1 VFEERTKR
9 TNGFHRPAGR
19 KTLKKNDKEIL
30 RVNAFVL
37 VEKRG

>member
-9 TNGFHRPAGR
+9 TNGFRQLAGR

-37 VEKRG
+37 VDKRG